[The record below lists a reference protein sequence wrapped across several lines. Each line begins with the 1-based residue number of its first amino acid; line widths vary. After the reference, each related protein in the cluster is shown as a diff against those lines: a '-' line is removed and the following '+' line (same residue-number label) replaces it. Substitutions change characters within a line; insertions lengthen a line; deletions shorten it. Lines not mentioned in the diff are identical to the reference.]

1 MRQSVLRLLSAS
13 LVLVPALA
21 SADPARLNN
30 PAPPAPAPAPAPAP
44 PPAYDAPPT
53 VQPGYNAPPPVTGY
67 NPQPVAQPQPVMMS
81 QPQPYAPR
89 PAVVTP
95 PPPPGRQGLFVGV
108 LGGAA
113 IPLVGSYSDYLGTG
127 FMAYGQLGWATPSGI
142 SVRAELGARSNGYVD
157 SPGVSST
164 SILYGAALRWTA
176 PRGTFRP
183 FLEGIVDAFSVL
195 GVTTTDDFTGM
206 TTTTPGGTGVSV
218 GAAAGGELELGTN
231 FALELCVR
239 YDHVVLSPA
248 TDALDTGGGYLSVL
262 GGGSYY
268 F

>member
-1 MRQSVLRLLSAS
+1 MRL
-13 LVLVPALA
+13 PALVSVSLLLAPAVA

-30 PAPPAPAPAPAPAP
+30 PAPPTPAPAPAPTP
-44 PPAYDAPPT
+44 SYDAPPS

-67 NPQPVAQPQPVMMS
+67 NAPPPAQTQPVMMS

-113 IPLVGSYSDYLGTG
+113 IPVAGSDSDYLGTG
-127 FMAYGQLGWATPSGI
+127 FMAYGQIGWATPSGI

-157 SPGVSST
+157 DPGVNST
-164 SILYGAALRWTA
+164 SVLYGAALRWTA

-183 FLEGIVDAFSVL
+183 FLEGIVDAFSL
-195 GVTTTDDFTGM
+195 LAVTTTDYTGTA
-206 TTTTPGGTGVSV
+206 TTLSGGTGVSL
-218 GAAAGGELELGTN
+218 GAAVGGELELGTN

-239 YDHVVLSPA
+239 YDHVVLAPVA
-248 TDALDTGGGYLSVL
+248 DTDGGYLSVL